1 MNGTMQ
7 NGVGPILVVDD
18 ERFFQ
23 TLLSKIL
30 TEAGYEVVVAG
41 TGREA
46 LELFNEHGFPVVVL
60 DLVLPDIMGTDVLV
74 QVREKD
80 PDAAVIM
87 ITAYASMESAIDALK
102 AGAYDYIQ
110 KPIVREDLLRAVE
123 RALERQQLAVRN
135 RKLIEELEDKLGE
148 LRTMGAEKEEVFRIL
163 DEGLVILEGDGSIFD
178 MNEKAA
184 AMTQLSGSSWVGAD
198 FMSSKLPIPETFL
211 ESIGESGTSPV
222 RAMINVDNDNA
233 SFRSVELVGITFN
246 GTTKPGRYLICMR
259 DLTAIREMEKKREEF
274 MAIVTHDLRTPL
286 TSMKGFV
293 ELLLGNYESDPLLSE
308 YLNILDSEADRMISL
323 ISDLLDLDRIDS
335 ERMDLHEEDIS
346 VVDIVKYA
354 LKSMVGIAEKKQVAT
369 RLKVELEGG
378 GLIRAD
384 RKRVLQILVNIYSNA
399 LQYSPDGGN
408 VDTRI
413 SRDERGVLVEISDEG
428 PGIPLEDREAVFEKY
443 RQLSPAAPKRLK
455 GSGLGLTIVK
465 RLMDLHGGDLWLED
479 VDGKKGIRFVLRFP
493 VEEKGD

>member
-1 MNGTMQ
+1 MNGSIQ
-7 NGVGPILVVDD
+7 KGAGPILVVDD

-23 TLLSKIL
+23 TLLGKIL
-30 TEAGYEVVVAG
+30 TEAGYEIEIAA

-46 LELFNEHGFPVVVL
+46 LEFFEAGAFPVVVL

-74 QVREKD
+74 QVREMD

-135 RKLIEELEDKLGE
+135 RSLIEELEEKLGE
-148 LRTMGAEKEEVFRIL
+148 LRTMGTEKEEVFRIL
-163 DEGLVILEGDGSIFD
+163 DEGLVILEDDGRIFD

-184 AMTQLSGSSWVGAD
+184 SMTQLSGSSWVGED
-198 FMSSKLPIPETFL
+198 FMSSELPIPKTFL
-211 ESIGESGTSPV
+211 GSIGEPGSRPV
-222 RAMINVDNDNA
+222 RAMVNVDNDLA
-233 SFRSVELVGITFN
+233 TFRSVELIGTTLN
-246 GTTKPGRYLICMR
+246 STTKPDRYLICMR
-259 DLTAIREMEKKREEF
+259 DLTAIKEMEKRREEF

-293 ELLLGNYESDPLLSE
+293 ELLLGNFDSDPLLIE

-335 ERMDLHEEDIS
+335 EKLDLHKEDIS
-346 VVDIVKYA
+346 IVDVVKYA
-354 LKSMVGIAEKKQVAT
+354 LRSMVGVAGKKNVTT
-369 RLKVELEGG
+369 RLKVELEDGEM
-378 GLIRAD
+378 IKAD
-384 RKRVLQILVNIYSNA
+384 RKRALQILVNIYSNA
-399 LQYSPDGGN
+399 LRYSPEKGT

-413 SRDERGVLVEISDEG
+413 SADEKGVLVEISDEG
-428 PGIPLEDREAVFEKY
+428 PGIPPEDREVVFEKY
-443 RQLSPAAPKRLK
+443 RQLGATAPRRLK

-465 RLMDLHGGDLWLED
+465 RLMDLHQGDIWLED
-479 VDGKKGIRFVLRFP
+479 VDGDKGIKFVLRFP
-493 VEEKGD
+493 IEEKGA